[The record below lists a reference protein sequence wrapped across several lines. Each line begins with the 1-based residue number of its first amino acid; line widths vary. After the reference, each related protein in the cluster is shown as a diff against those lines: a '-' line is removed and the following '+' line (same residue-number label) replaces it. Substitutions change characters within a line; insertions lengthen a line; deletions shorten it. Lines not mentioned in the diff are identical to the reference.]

1 MPPFGLGVQVILRNA
16 TRLWFSAL
24 QALLLVLL
32 FSLTAPAQKIKVA
45 VPDKN
50 IDFSKFRTYSWE
62 PIGAVA
68 HPMLAA
74 DLVGAIEDQMKAK
87 GLQLVASDPDLV
99 IKVYGSIDQ
108 ESTVY
113 SNDPL
118 YNATGGIPPFDPSL
132 SGPALVGTWGSTT
145 VTIHKG
151 ELVVDLLDRAA
162 KKLVWRGIAQD
173 NLAANNKNKLL
184 DQVNSAVSKMFKEY
198 PPKS

>member
-1 MPPFGLGVQVILRNA
+1 MISRAVIRPFHRAVP
-16 TRLWFSAL
+16 
-24 QALLLVLL
+24 ALLLVLVFCL
-32 FSLTAPAQKIKVA
+32 SAQAQKVKVA

-50 IDFSKFRTYSWE
+50 VDFSKFKTYSWS

-74 DLVGAIEDQMKAK
+74 DVVGAIEDQMKAK
-87 GLQLVASDPDLV
+87 GLQLVPSNPDLI

-108 ESTVY
+108 ESTAY

-118 YNATGGIPPFDPSL
+118 YMATGGIPPFDPSL
-132 SGPALVGTWGSTT
+132 SGPALVGTWGNTT

-151 ELVVDLLDRAA
+151 ELVVDLLDPAA

-173 NLAANNKNKLL
+173 NLAAHDKDKLL
-184 DQVNSAVSKMFKEY
+184 DQVNNAITKMFKDY

>member
-1 MPPFGLGVQVILRNA
+1 MISRNL
-16 TRLWFSAL
+16 TRLFPRAAS
-24 QALLLVLL
+24 ALLLVLVFCL
-32 FSLTAPAQKIKVA
+32 AADAQKVKVA

-50 IDFSKFRTYSWE
+50 IDFSKFKTYSWS

-74 DLVGAIEDQMKAK
+74 DVVGAIEDQMKAK
-87 GLQLVASDPDLV
+87 GLQLVPSNPDLV

-108 ESTVY
+108 ESTAY

-118 YNATGGIPPFDPSL
+118 YMATGGVPPFDPSL
-132 SGPALVGTWGSTT
+132 SGPMLVGTWGNTV

-151 ELVVDLLDRAA
+151 ELVVDLLDFSA

-173 NLAANNKNKLL
+173 NLSAHDKNKLL
-184 DQVNSAVSKMFKEY
+184 DQVNSAVTKMFKEY

>member
-1 MPPFGLGVQVILRNA
+1 MILRNLIVPWRRTA
-16 TRLWFSAL
+16 YAL
-24 QALLLVLL
+24 MLLLVL
-32 FSLTAPAQKIKVA
+32 SLSAPAQKVHVA

-50 IDFSKFRTYSWE
+50 IDFSKFKTYSWS

-74 DLVGAIEDQMKAK
+74 DVVGAIEDQMKAK
-87 GLQLVASDPDLV
+87 GLQLVASNPDLV

-108 ESTVY
+108 ESTAY

-132 SGPALVGTWGSTT
+132 SGPMLVGTWGSTT

-151 ELVVDLLDRAA
+151 ELVVDLLDFAA
-162 KKLVWRGIAQD
+162 KKLVWRGMAQD
-173 NLAANNKNKLL
+173 NLAAHDKNKLL
-184 DQVNSAVSKMFKEY
+184 DQVNSAVTKMFKDY